1 MVSAGTSG
9 HLNIS
14 VASLH
19 SSSDGLCLGV
29 GLAGEESLSSV
40 QSSAAISSCT
50 EQDDG

>member
-14 VASLH
+14 VAS

-50 EQDDG
+50 